1 MKAANISGKWQGG
14 TNWVKLSLPVMIFE
28 EEGSQ
33 IAYIPVLDLS
43 GCGNNENEAIDS
55 LKVALDD
62 YFSYTTRKK
71 TLAEDLK
78 KHGWI
83 IKKKSKPFVAPDIT
97 DILNKNE
104 YLHEIINTR
113 PYKMD
118 RMSIKVPNYA

>member
-1 MKAANISGKWQGG
+1 MKAANISGKWQEG
-14 TNWVKLSLPVMIFE
+14 TNFVKLSLPVMIFE

-43 GCGNNENEAIDS
+43 GCGNSEVEAIDS

-71 TLAEDLK
+71 TLTADLK

-83 IKKKSKPFVAPDIT
+83 ITKKRKPFVAPDIT

-104 YLHEIINTR
+104 YLHEIVNTR

-118 RMSIKVPNYA
+118 RMSVNIPHYA